1 MPTYTQDTRPI
12 AVETPLGKDA
22 LLLSA
27 FSGVEEMS
35 RLFRYQLELLSEKKD
50 IAAKDIVSKNVT
62 FHVEFP
68 GGEKRYFNGVV
79 NRFSYSGTGDRLS
92 MYRAEV
98 VPWLWFLTRTSDCR
112 IFQNKTAPE
121 IIEQIFKDLGFTDY
135 DASGISGNH
144 PKWDY
149 CVQYRE
155 TDFAFVSRLMEE
167 EGIFY
172 FFKHEQGKHTL
183 MLGDKTSAY
192 EDCKDKE
199 VQFAANLAAPE
210 STDQIRSWEHQYEFK
225 SGKWAHT
232 DYNFETP
239 STSLLVDTKGI
250 VPLPDSAKFEFYDFP
265 GEYEKKSDGTS
276 DVKLRMEEEEAGY
289 DVVRGESI
297 CRSFTPGGKFT
308 LKKHHNAA
316 EQGKTYVL
324 TAVQHEAHVGATFTG
339 GSEPSEGVYRNSF
352 MCIPS
357 AVTFRPQRI
366 TPKPVVHGVHT
377 AVVVGPSGEEIYTD
391 KYGRIKV
398 QFHWDREGKKDEK
411 SSCWIRV
418 SQPSAGKGW
427 GMMMLPRIGQ
437 EVVVTYL
444 EGDPDRPLITGV
456 VYNADQMPAY
466 TLPDEKTKSGFKS
479 NSTPG
484 GSGFNEF
491 RMDDTAGEEQIYIH
505 GQYDMDTLIEHDER
519 TSIGNDQ
526 SLTVGNDR
534 MESIGNDHHLAVASN
549 VQQTVGSDLRLTIG
563 SNQDVDVGANR
574 TENIGGNLS
583 LTVGGSVKQD
593 VAADWSLTTNDFHAK
608 MGMGAAIEATNI
620 HLKATNSIVL
630 EAGVK
635 LSLKV
640 GGNFVDVSV
649 AGVAINGTP
658 VLVNSGGAAGAGAG
672 CSPKS
677 PDSVKKA
684 EPKEPAE
691 CDKTAKTG
699 QKSAS

>member
-1 MPTYTQDTRPI
+1 MPTYTQETRPI
-12 AVETPLGKDA
+12 AVTTPLGKDA

-27 FSGVEEMS
+27 FSGVEAMS
-35 RLFRYQLELLSEKKD
+35 SLFRYQLDLVAERKD
-50 IAAKDIVSKNVT
+50 ITAKDIVGQKIS

-68 GGEKRYFNGVV
+68 GGKPRHFNGFVS
-79 NRFSYSGTGDRLS
+79 RFSYSGTGDRLS

-112 IFQNKTAPE
+112 IFQKKTVPQ
-121 IIEQIFKDLGFTDY
+121 IIDQVFKDLGFTDFKPELQG
-135 DASGISGNH
+135 SH
-144 PKWDY
+144 PEREY

-172 FFKHEQGKHTL
+172 YFKHEDGKHTL
-183 MLGDKTSAY
+183 MLCDSVSSYK
-192 EDCKDKE
+192 DCEDKE
-199 VQFAANLAAPE
+199 VQFAAKLSAPE
-210 STDQIRSWEHQYEFK
+210 GTDQIRAWEHQYEFR

-239 STSLLVDTKGI
+239 STSLMSNAKGI
-250 VPLPDSAKFEFYDFP
+250 VSLPGNSKFEFYDYP
-265 GEYEKKSDGTS
+265 GEYAVKGDGES
-276 DVKLRMEEEEAGY
+276 LVKLRIEEEESGY

-308 LKKHHNAA
+308 MKKHHNAA
-316 EQGKTYVL
+316 EQGKSYVL
-324 TAVQHEAHVGATFTG
+324 TAVRHEATVGATFTG

-352 MCIPS
+352 ICIPS
-357 AVTFRPQRI
+357 SVPFRPERT
-366 TPKPVVHGVHT
+366 TPKPAIHGVQT
-377 AVVVGPSGEEIYTD
+377 AVVVGPAGEEIYVD

-398 QFHWDREGKKDEK
+398 QFHWDREGKKDDN

-427 GMMMLPRIGQ
+427 GVMMLPRIGQ

-456 VYNADQMPAY
+456 VYNAEQMPAY
-466 TLPDEKTKSGFKS
+466 KLPDEKTKSGFKS

-491 RMDDTAGEEQIYIH
+491 RMDDTAGKEQIYIH

-519 TSIGNDQ
+519 TNIGNDQ
-526 SLTVGNDR
+526 SLTIGNDR
-534 MESIGNDHHLAVASN
+534 METIGNDQHLAVGSN

-574 TENIGGNLS
+574 TENIGSNLS
-583 LTVGGSVKQD
+583 LTVGGSVKQE
-593 VAADWSLTTNDFHAK
+593 VATDWSLKTNDFHAK
-608 MGMGAAIEATNI
+608 MGMGAAIEATDI
-620 HLKATNSIVL
+620 HLKAAKSIVL

-658 VLVNSGGAAGAGAG
+658 VLINSGGAAGAGAG
-672 CSPKS
+672 CSPKK
-677 PDSVKKA
+677 PDDVKKA
-684 EPKEPAE
+684 EPKEPVE